1 MATAAT
7 TKRPITLTTRF
18 QTFAHALMFWLGMA
32 FVIVVGFGGAATIL
46 GSALF
51 DYKDLITRI
60 GGVVVIIFGLH
71 TLGVFKIPFL
81 NYDTRK
87 QYSGGVNYGSS
98 VLMGVFFAAGWSP
111 CIGPTFGAIIT
122 LGLSQT
128 EVGTAM
134 ILAAAYAVGLGL
146 PFVVLG
152 LLVDRAT
159 GVLRRLK
166 KYIHVF
172 EIVTGI
178 FLLLLGVLLLTGQM
192 TRFAQL
198 ASGATGPIDTTA
210 AEANLIA
217 GQTGNPTLPIAL
229 AAGLLSFLSPCVLP
243 LVPAYLGYLGGRAV
257 TQVAAQA
264 AVEKA

>member
-7 TKRPITLTTRF
+7 TKRPITVTARF
-18 QTFAHALMFWLGMA
+18 QTFAHALMFWLGMSI
-32 FVIVVGFGGAATIL
+32 VIVVGFGGTATLL
-46 GSALF
+46 GGALR
-51 DYKDLITRI
+51 DYSQLISQI

-87 QYSGGVNYGSS
+87 QYSGGMNYGSS

-122 LGLSQT
+122 LGLSQNQ
-128 EVGTAM
+128 VGTAM

-146 PFVVLG
+146 PFVLLG
-152 LLVDRAT
+152 LIVDRAT

-166 KYIHVF
+166 KYIRVF

-178 FLLLLGVLLLTGQM
+178 FLLVLGVLLLTGQM

-210 AEANLIA
+210 VEADLIA

-229 AAGLLSFLSPCVLP
+229 VAGLLSFLSPCVLP

-257 TQVAAQA
+257 SQV
-264 AVEKA
+264 AVEKPA

>member
-7 TKRPITLTTRF
+7 TKRPITLTARF
-18 QTFAHALMFWLGMA
+18 QTFSHALMFWLGMS
-32 FVIVVGFGGAATIL
+32 FVIVVGFGGTATLL
-46 GSALF
+46 GGALRDF
-51 DYKDLITRI
+51 SQLISQI

-87 QYSGGVNYGSS
+87 QYSGGMNYGSS

-122 LGLSQT
+122 LGLSQNQ
-128 EVGTAM
+128 VGTARV
-134 ILAAAYAVGLGL
+134 LAAAYAVGLGL

-166 KYIHVF
+166 KYIRVF

-178 FLLLLGVLLLTGQM
+178 FLLVLGVLLLTGQM

-198 ASGATGPIDTTA
+198 ASNSTGVIDTITV
-210 AEANLIA
+210 EENLIA
-217 GQTGNPTLPIAL
+217 GQAGNPTLPIAL
-229 AAGLLSFLSPCVLP
+229 FAGLLSFLSPCVLP

-257 TQVAAQA
+257 TQVA
-264 AVEKA
+264 VEKSA

>member
-1 MATAAT
+1 MATT
-7 TKRPITLTTRF
+7 VPTKRSMTFTARF
-18 QTFAHALMFWLGMA
+18 QTFAHALMFWLGLS
-32 FVIVVGFGGAATIL
+32 FVIVVGFGGTATLL
-46 GSALF
+46 GGALAR
-51 DYKDLITRI
+51 YSPLIAQI
-60 GGVVVIIFGLH
+60 GGFVVIIFGLH

-111 CIGPTFGAIIT
+111 CIGPTFGAIMT
-122 LGLSQT
+122 LGLSQNQ
-128 EVGTAM
+128 VGTAM

-146 PFVVLG
+146 PFVLLG
-152 LLVDRAT
+152 LIVDRAT

-166 KYIHVF
+166 KYIRVF

-198 ASGATGPIDTTA
+198 ASGAAGPIDTMA
-210 AEANLIA
+210 VEENLIA
-217 GQTGNPTLPIAL
+217 GQTGNPTLSIAL
-229 AAGLLSFLSPCVLP
+229 VAGLLSFLSPCVLP

-257 TQVAAQA
+257 TQVA
-264 AVEKA
+264 VER